1 MKNLEILEEKRE
13 DLPYSF
19 TLNLS
24 FNIIIDNNSFFYQLF
39 MEYFL
44 NYLFKCYFM
53 SIYTSYYIQHR
64 LFFRYFMAIY

>member
-64 LFFRYFMAIY
+64 LFF